1 VDIVSYPALVDCDDS
16 VAIRLFDY
24 AGEAWLAHRRGVV
37 RLALMGASQ
46 ATRYLR
52 KQLLRGNQYNLA
64 LAGASLDRAQLVD
77 DLVSGACTRIVAP
90 QQALPRTAEAFEAA
104 VARVP
109 GEIVTIATEMESTLL
124 NALQPLADARRR
136 LAAMPGGQYLDTRA
150 DIDAQLGALLAEGFV
165 ADTPAEWFA
174 HYPRYMKALLVRVER
189 LSGQYA
195 KDQKHMAILEELVSP
210 LQALLEQR
218 PGVVLLTESVSRY
231 RWMLEEFR
239 VSLFAQ
245 NLGTRQAV
253 SEKRLREQWQA
264 VETWLADNPR

>member
-1 VDIVSYPALVDCDDS
+1 MDIVSYPALMDCGDS

-24 AGEAWLAHRRGVV
+24 AGEAWLSHRRGVV
-37 RLALMGASQ
+37 RLALLGASQ

-64 LAGASLDRAQLVD
+64 LAGAGLDRAQLVD
-77 DLVSGACTRIVAP
+77 DLISGACTRIVAP
-90 QQALPRTAEAFEAA
+90 GIDLPRTTEAFESAL
-104 VARVP
+104 ARLP
-109 GEIVTIATEMESTLL
+109 GEIVPLATEMESTLF

-136 LAAMPGGQYLDTRA
+136 LAAMPGGQYPDTRA
-150 DIDAQLGALLAEGFV
+150 DIDAQLETLLAEGFV

-174 HYPRYMKALLVRVER
+174 QYPRYMKALLTRVER
-189 LSGQYA
+189 LSGQYP
-195 KDQKHMAILEELVSP
+195 KDQKHMATLAALVAP

-218 PGVVLLTESVSRY
+218 PGVLLLSEPASRY
-231 RWMLEEFR
+231 RWMLEELR

-253 SEKRLREQWQA
+253 SAKRLAAQWSEVDA
-264 VETWLADNPR
+264 WLAENPH